1 MYFFKKYKNT
11 MMVTLVTIILIIT
24 VGVTNQ
30 NIDPTVGENI
40 VGNIFAPIN
49 KWFYSAGNT
58 ISNSFE
64 NIGNVFTFPKEKEI
78 LEAEILELKDKNRKL
93 ENIIGKS
100 DFLKAEA
107 QILEKTDR
115 NLLKA
120 QVISKE
126 PGNWYDNFIIDKGK
140 KDGIKKDT
148 IIIQGIEREN
158 GMVYEGL
165 VGRVIQV
172 SDNWSKVSAIVDD
185 QNSVSF
191 KIIRNQD
198 GGIIKGNIDGTIE
211 GFLFDI
217 KADVV
222 VGDELYTSGL
232 GKAYQSDLYIGE
244 VKEVIQLEEE
254 LMKKIIV
261 EPAIDFKKIYKIFAI
276 IE

>member
-1 MYFFKKYKNT
+1 MYFLKKYKNT
-11 MMVTLVTIILIIT
+11 MMVTLVTIVLIVT
-24 VGVTNQ
+24 VGVTKQ
-30 NIDPTVGENI
+30 KIEPTAGENI
-40 VGNIFAPIN
+40 VGNIFTPIN
-49 KWFYSAGNT
+49 KIFYSLGNT
-58 ISNSFE
+58 ISNSF
-64 NIGNVFTFPKEKEI
+64 GNMGSVFTFPKEKEK
-78 LEAEILELKDKNRKL
+78 LEAEILKLKDENRKL

-115 NLLKA
+115 KLVSA

-126 PGNWYDNFIIDKGK
+126 PGNWYDTFTIDKGE

-148 IIIQGIEREN
+148 IIIQGIEIES
-158 GMVYEGL
+158 GMVHEGL

-172 SDNWSKVSAIVDD
+172 SHDWSKVSTIVDEE
-185 QNSVSF
+185 NSVSF
-191 KIIRNQD
+191 KIIRSQD
-198 GGIIKGNIDGTIE
+198 GGMIKGNVDSSME
-211 GFLFDI
+211 GFLFDR

-244 VKEVIQLEEE
+244 VKKVIQLEEE

-276 IE
+276 ME

>member
-11 MMVTLVTIILIIT
+11 MMIALVSIILIVT
-24 VGVTNQ
+24 VGASNE
-30 NIDPTVGENI
+30 NSDLTVGENM
-40 VGNIFAPIN
+40 VGNLFAPIN
-49 KWFYSAGNT
+49 KLLYSSGKT
-58 ISNSFE
+58 ISNLFG
-64 NIGNVFTFPKEKEI
+64 NIGSVFTFPKEKEN
-78 LEAEILELKDKNRKL
+78 LEAEILVLKDKNRKL

-115 NLLKA
+115 KLMNA

-126 PGNWYDNFIIDKGK
+126 PGNWYDSFTIDKGK

-148 IIIQGIEREN
+148 IIIQGIEIEN
-158 GMVYEGL
+158 GMVHEGL
-165 VGRVIQV
+165 VGRVIDV
-172 SDNWSKVSAIVDD
+172 SDSWSKVSTIVDE

-191 KIIRNQD
+191 KIIRSQD
-198 GGIIKGNIDGTIE
+198 GGMIKGNIDSSME
-211 GFLFDI
+211 GFLFDR
-217 KADVV
+217 KADVL
-222 VGDELYTSGL
+222 VGDQLYTSGL

-261 EPAIDFKKIYKIFAI
+261 EPAIDFKKIYKVLAI
-276 IE
+276 ME